1 MKPTRLSFAIVSLLT
16 ASLGT
21 TAYAR
26 SAQQTPPQQTPPQ
39 QTMPQQTMPQQM
51 PAPASTM
58 STSDQSQANQSMS
71 GDSSS
76 SEIEMKIKRE
86 LKSHGVSASSITVQ
100 YANGTAT
107 LSGTVGSQRDIKKA
121 KSAALRVKGVKHVD
135 TSGLQAHAPGDQR

>member
-26 SAQQTPPQQTPPQ
+26 SAQQTPPQ

-107 LSGTVGSQRDIKKA
+107 LSGTVGSQRDMKKA

>member
-26 SAQQTPPQQTPPQ
+26 SAQQTPPQ

-71 GDSSS
+71 GDSAS